1 MFIKTRSVVAKADR
15 FPQALD
21 LAHRIAAN
29 LNEKGIETE
38 VSTTLFDRPREIHFT
53 SRHKTMEALLGEIQ
67 ELQSCK
73 TFQALFAEGV
83 DLFIDGMAT
92 TKVTLVRDP
101 GKAFDDELLTLL

>member
-21 LAHRIAAN
+21 VAHRIAAH
-29 LNEKGIETE
+29 LNEAGIETE

-53 SRHKTMEALLGEIQ
+53 SRYKTMEAMLGEIQ

-73 TFQALFAEGV
+73 TFKALYAEAA